1 MRNITK
7 LTSALLVSALVTAC
21 GGGTS
26 GSNDDTPAFGRA
38 DPKIEFLPVKPSL
51 LTNPG
56 DFPIEANSPYFTQ
69 LNIKITDDNG
79 FSAPGNT
86 IVELQVSNVEV
97 ASIGIPD
104 DPATADVNEGNIDFV
119 AACLGTNAGIASY
132 FIRAG
137 AVPGSVNFTAGITAP
152 LTSGTVRGGG
162 CTTQA
167 IANSRPISRTLSY
180 TVNQGPAPF
189 QRLSSI
195 STRSNLLVNTLAA
208 PPTNPSPFVSTVEV
222 TQRDALGALVTGAR
236 EIVVTVEEPDLIALS
251 EADNLA
257 TPDNEFTQLRSLIR
271 PIAISGK
278 AIFYVHSRQRTGT
291 GRVTIRG
298 IDPITG
304 AEVSQVISFVVGNTA
319 GSNQPASLLIS
330 AANRATYIANSNG
343 SSTLPVQVRSLNDQA
358 ESVSDPTA
366 GVNNILVDIVNPSG
380 ETLSAVNA
388 AGTPVEAVS
397 VRGRTSGGTFPL
409 VFKSGT
415 RQGLIQLRAS
425 TDRLDNNVDNGIQ
438 QPVTAT
444 RSVVVSDGRLFDLKI
459 TSSIQNSLAARE
471 VEVADFR
478 PGANGTYGFLVTAV
492 GTDRQ
497 GNPVLPGTVIE
508 FGLIDSPTSGYPS
521 QGGGVF
527 DIAGVDGN
535 PVEGGTRFTA
545 PTGAFTTAG
554 GGAGAGDTLL
564 TFGEQSGAIRDL
576 EGART
581 VARINGPTSLDI
593 AASTRF
599 NLNDDTQNGVA
610 IDRGS
615 VVPYVIGRASI
626 GNVSNNNGVTNE
638 FGAVSTT
645 INYPVSRIG
654 HVFGL
659 WARGAGDTPPGQ
671 TTPELVTDVELLR
684 FPAALDVE
692 IAVAPGSI
700 SAGVAS
706 PVQICIR
713 DNFAN
718 PVPSVFINYGFS
730 GAFGTVDGGTT
741 GIVAAATGANGC
753 TVGIVRANLS
763 SDQDGEMTFSG
774 LGQSETIDITRGLG
788 RNVLFAIPSLL
799 GGNGG
804 RVTLRLLSPSGE
816 PISGIQIAG
825 SCDGAGISS
834 PPGVTNANGETTVD
848 ITADLNGAGTS
859 ETAECEF
866 TALDAEPAIVSLEGI
881 DICGLGLSPVPPGCP
896 TTPPPPPVARTLT
909 VRLLDETGNAYPSTA
924 GLQVQV
930 IGNAGGINC
939 VSTNTT
945 NNACIGAGIAD
956 GTVVA
961 LTASV
966 GINGAPTT
974 ASFCRWTGEA
984 GCFGTQPAVQINVTG
999 SNKTCNAVF
1008 STTGPAGCPAQ

>member
-38 DPKIEFLPVKPSL
+38 DPKIEFLPAKPSL

-86 IVELQVSNVEV
+86 IVELQVSNVEI

-104 DPATADVNEGNIDFV
+104 SPATENVDESRINFV

-137 AVPGSVNFTAGITAP
+137 AVPGTVTFTAGVTAP
-152 LTSGTVRGGG
+152 LASGTATAGA
-162 CTTQA
+162 CSTQQ
-167 IANSRPISRTLSY
+167 IVGSRPIARTLNY
-180 TVNQGPAPF
+180 TVNPGPAPF
-189 QRLSSI
+189 QRLVPVAAR
-195 STRSNLLVNTLAA
+195 TNLLVNNFNV
-208 PPTNPSPFVSTVEV
+208 PITNPSPYISVVEV
-222 TQRDALGALVTGAR
+222 TQRDALGALVTGVRDMVA
-236 EIVVTVEEPDLIALS
+236 TVDEPDLIALS
-251 EADNLA
+251 VADNLA
-257 TPDNEFTQLRSLIR
+257 TAENEFTTLSNIARPQLIT
-271 PIAISGK
+271 GK
-278 AIFYVHSRQRTGT
+278 AIFYVHSRQRSGT
-291 GRVTIRG
+291 GRVTIRAQ
-298 IDPITG
+298 DPITG
-304 AEVSQVISFVVGNTA
+304 AELTQVLSFTVGNTVA
-319 GSNQPASLLIS
+319 TNQPSSVLIS
-330 AANRATYIANSNG
+330 AASRAVYVANSNG
-343 SSTLPVQVRSLNDQA
+343 STSLPVQVRVLNDQGEA
-358 ESVSDPTA
+358 ITDATA
-366 GVNNILVDIVNPSG
+366 GVNNTLVEIVNPSG

-388 AGTPVEAVS
+388 AGTSVEAVS
-397 VRGRTSGGTFPL
+397 VRGRTVGGTFPL
-409 VFKSGT
+409 VFRAGS
-415 RQGLIQLRAS
+415 RQGLVQIRAT
-425 TDRLDNNVDNGIQ
+425 TDRLDNNVDNGVQ
-438 QPVTAT
+438 QAVTAT
-444 RSVVVSDGRLFDLKI
+444 RSIVVSDGRLFDIKI
-459 TSSIQNSLAARE
+459 TSSIQNSLLARE
-471 VEVADFR
+471 VQVADFES
-478 PGANGTYGFLVTAV
+478 GQNGTYGFLVTAV
-492 GTDRQ
+492 ATDRQ

-508 FGLIDSPTSGYPS
+508 FGLIDSPTTGYPI
-521 QGGGVF
+521 QGGGTF
-527 DIAGVDGN
+527 ELAGSDGN

-564 TFGEQSGAIRDL
+564 TFGEQSGTIRDL

-593 AASTRF
+593 AAATRF
-599 NLNDDTQNGVA
+599 NLNDDALNGGA
-610 IDRGS
+610 IDRGA

-626 GNVSNNNGVTNE
+626 GNVSNNAGVTNA

-671 TTPELVTDVELLR
+671 TTPELVTDVQLMR
-684 FPAALDVE
+684 FPAASEAE
-692 IAVAPGSI
+692 IAVAP
-700 SAGVAS
+700 SAITAGTAS
-706 PVQICIR
+706 PVQICLR
-713 DNFAN
+713 DAFAN
-718 PVPSVFINYGFS
+718 PVPSVFITYGFS
-730 GAFGTVDGGTT
+730 ETFGTVDGGTD
-741 GIVAAATGANGC
+741 GIVANATGANGC
-753 TVGIVRANLS
+753 TVAIVKAI
-763 SDQDGEMTFSG
+763 QEGEITFTG
-774 LGQSETIDITRGLG
+774 LGQSGTVDISEGAE
-788 RNVLFAIPSLL
+788 NILFAIPSLL

-804 RVTLRLLSPSGE
+804 RVTLRLVSAFGE
-816 PISGIQIAG
+816 PISGIQIGG
-825 SCDGAGISS
+825 SCGEGAGLST
-834 PPGVTNANGETTVD
+834 PPGVTNANGETTAD
-848 ITADLNGAGTS
+848 IAADLNGAGEA

-866 TALDAEPAIVSLEGI
+866 TALNAEPAIVRLEGI
-881 DICGLGLSPVPPGCP
+881 DICGLGLSPTPPGC
-896 TTPPPPPVARTLT
+896 TVTPPPAPVARTLT
-909 VRLLDETGNAYPSTA
+909 VRLLDETGNSYPSTA

-939 VSTNTT
+939 VSTNTI

-956 GTVVA
+956 GTVVS

-1008 STTGPAGCPAQ
+1008 STTGPAGCPALQ

>member
-7 LTSALLVSALVTAC
+7 LTGALLVSALVTAC

-69 LNIKITDDNG
+69 LNVKITDDNG

-104 DPATADVNEGNIDFV
+104 DPSTNDVNEGLIDFV
-119 AACLGTNAGIASY
+119 GACLGTNAGIASY

-137 AVPGSVNFTAGITAP
+137 AVPGTVNITAGITAP

-162 CTTQA
+162 CQTQA
-167 IANSRPISRTLSY
+167 IANSRPISRTLAY

-189 QRLSSI
+189 QRLSSVPN
-195 STRSNLLVNTLAA
+195 RSNLLVNTLSAV
-208 PPTNPSPFVSTVEV
+208 PTNPSPFVATVEV
-222 TQRDALGALVTGAR
+222 TQRDALGALVNGAR
-236 EIVVTVEEPDLIALS
+236 EIVVTVEEPDLLALS
-251 EADNLA
+251 NVDDLA
-257 TPDNEFTQLRSLIR
+257 TADVNEFTLLRNIIR
-271 PIAISGK
+271 PVLISGRN
-278 AIFYVHSRQRTGT
+278 IFYVHSRQRTGT

-298 IDPITG
+298 IDPITA
-304 AEVSQVISFVVGNTA
+304 AEVTQTISFTVGNTA
-319 GSNQPASLLIS
+319 QANQPASLLIT
-330 AANRATYIANSNG
+330 AANRPTYIANSNG
-343 SSTLPVQVRSLNDQA
+343 TSTLPVQVRSVNDLG
-358 ESVSDPTA
+358 ESVSDPTT
-366 GVNNILVDIVNPSG
+366 GVNNILVEIVNPSG

-388 AGTPVEAVS
+388 AGAAVEAVS
-397 VRGRTSGGTFPL
+397 VRGRTQGGTFPL
-409 VFKSGT
+409 VFKAGT
-415 RQGLIQLRAS
+415 RQGLIQIRAT
-425 TDRLDNNVDNGIQ
+425 TDRLDNNIDNGVQ
-438 QPVTAT
+438 QPITST

-459 TSSIQNSLAARE
+459 TSSIQDSLRARE
-471 VEVADFR
+471 VEVEDFR
-478 PGANGTYGFLVTAV
+478 PGQNGTYGFLVTAV

-497 GNPVLPGTVIE
+497 GNPVLPGTVVE
-508 FGLIDSPTSGYPS
+508 FGLIDSPTTGYPT
-521 QGGGVF
+521 QG
-527 DIAGVDGN
+527 AGTFQLAGNDGN

-545 PTGAFTTAG
+545 VNGAFTTAG

-564 TFGEQSGAIRDL
+564 NFGEQSAPIRDL
-576 EGART
+576 EAART

-593 AASTRF
+593 AAATRF
-599 NLNDDTQNGVA
+599 NLNDDTLNGVA
-610 IDRGS
+610 VDRGP
-615 VVPYVIGRASI
+615 VVPYVIGRATI
-626 GNVSNNNGVTNE
+626 GNVSNNSGVTNQ

-659 WARGAGDTPPGQ
+659 WARGIGDTPPGQ

-684 FPAALDVE
+684 FPAAREVE
-692 IAVAPGSI
+692 IAVAP
-700 SAGVAS
+700 SAITAAVSS
-706 PVQICIR
+706 PVQICLR
-713 DNFAN
+713 DAFAN
-718 PVPSVFINYGFS
+718 PVPSAYVTYGFS
-730 GAFGTVDGGTT
+730 DTFGTVDGRTD
-741 GIVAAATGANGC
+741 GIVANPTGADGC
-753 TVGIVRANLS
+753 TFAVVKAV
-763 SDQDGEMTFSG
+763 QEGEITFSA
-774 LGQSETIDITRGLG
+774 LDQSATVDISDGAD
-788 RNVLFAIPSLL
+788 NVLFAIPSLL

-804 RVTLRLLSPSGE
+804 RVTLRLLNAFGE
-816 PISGIQIAG
+816 PISGIQIGG
-825 SCDGAGISS
+825 SCSEGAGFSS
-834 PPGVTNANGETTVD
+834 PPGATNANGETTAD
-848 ITADLNGAGTS
+848 IIADLNGVGQADS
-859 ETAECEF
+859 AECEF
-866 TALDAEPAIVSLEGI
+866 TAPNAEPATVQLEGI
-881 DICGLGLSPVPPGCP
+881 DICGLGLSPVPQGCP
-896 TTPPPPPVARTLT
+896 TTPTPTPVARTLT
-909 VRLLDETGNAYPSTA
+909 VRLLDETGNTYPSTA

-956 GTVVA
+956 GTVVS

-974 ASFCRWTGEA
+974 ASFCRWTGES

-999 SNKTCNAVF
+999 GNKTCNAVF
-1008 STTGPAGCPAQ
+1008 STTGPAGCPAQQ